1 MTDRM
6 TYREENRGMESPH
19 SAPLTELLGKDS
31 IPDYR
36 DILPDQ
42 PGADDSSNQPAESP
56 KRILLSRQQLESL
69 RRRLGERDLVILTAI
84 RMSKYL
90 TSDQVRRLYFREH
103 STDTAAIRAANRNLG
118 KLREMHLIAAMTR
131 RVGGIR
137 GGSGSYI
144 WHLTEAGER
153 LLRLAKPDD
162 SKRRARFLEP
172 SGRFLRH
179 ALAVAEC
186 SIQIREICER
196 QTELS
201 LITVDF
207 EPDSWRAYS
216 RIGKIVSL
224 KPDLYAKTLCGEYED
239 CWFIEVDLGTESI
252 PAILEQCRRYHDYF
266 LTGLEQEE
274 FGVFPLT
281 VWIVPSAHRRDMLK
295 EAICKTFAGQPSL
308 FAVITPEE
316 LEPLLCQKLN
326 QEALC

>member
-6 TYREENRGMESPH
+6 TYREENRSMESPH

-36 DILPDQ
+36 DTLPDQ

-69 RRRLGERDLVILTAI
+69 RRRLGERDLAILTAI

-162 SKRRARFLEP
+162 PKRRTRFLEP

-179 ALAVAEC
+179 TLAVAEC

-196 QTELS
+196 RKELS
-201 LITVDF
+201 LVTVDF

-295 EAICKTFAGQPSL
+295 EAIRKNFAGQPSL
-308 FAVITPEE
+308 FAAITPEE